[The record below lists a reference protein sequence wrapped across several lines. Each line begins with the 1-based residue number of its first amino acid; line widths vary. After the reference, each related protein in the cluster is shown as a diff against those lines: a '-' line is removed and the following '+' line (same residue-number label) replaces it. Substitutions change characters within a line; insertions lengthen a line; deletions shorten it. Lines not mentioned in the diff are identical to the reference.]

1 MTQTTKIVCG
11 TQRAYDKE
19 IEKRKAAG
27 WRIVSEEV
35 KPRGMASR
43 LMVYTANLIREK
55 LW

>member
-1 MTQTTKIVCG
+1 MTQTVKIVCG

-19 IEKRKAAG
+19 IEHRKARG
-27 WRIVSEEV
+27 WQIVSSEV
-35 KPRGMASR
+35 KPRGMATK